1 MTATAIMVLVILLL
15 LKKRSDSVKMYDYL
29 VAYHFTQQG
38 CLSFSTGTMQISRK
52 KKIKTFEDIRE
63 VNKFITDSIEGASN
77 VAVYNFILLGRYKH

>member
-1 MTATAIMVLVILLL
+1 MALAILLS

-38 CLSFSTGTMQISRK
+38 CLSFSTGTIQLARK

-63 VNKFITDSIEGASN
+63 INEFITDSMEGASN
-77 VAVYNFILLGRYKH
+77 VAVYNFILLGRHKH